1 MLNTS
6 RSTVFTPL
14 LSGLAGAMVLTFIHE
29 TARRTLDDAPRMDTL
44 GRRSLA
50 RGLEAVGIEPP
61 PHDELQALAF
71 AGDIVSNT
79 IYYALVGVGSPEHAL
94 VRGAVLGGAAGLG
107 AVVLPPYLGLGRR
120 PRGVTPRTKAMTFAW
135 YLAGGL
141 AAGAAFRGLAG
152 TQRSLRRSR

>member
-1 MLNTS
+1 MPS
-6 RSTVFTPL
+6 SSKAWSVTPW
-14 LSGLAGAMVLTFIHE
+14 LSGLAGAIVLTFIHE
-29 TARRTLDDAPRMDTL
+29 TARRTVEDAPRMDTL
-44 GRRSLA
+44 GRRSLS
-50 RGLEAVGIEPP
+50 RGLEAVGIEPRA
-61 PHDELQALAF
+61 HDELQAMAF

-79 IYYALVGVGSPEHAL
+79 IYYALVGVGSPEHAVL
-94 VRGAVLGGAAGLG
+94 RGAVLGGAAGLG

-152 TQRSLRRSR
+152 LQGR